1 MPLDPNQLA
10 FAKDLLRTLRNHHG
24 STSRYEASV
33 ALTLIHLIEGR
44 APESEL
50 WTSSPD
56 ASEVTPDSRLGDH
69 LYITRKHF
77 GLTA

>member
-1 MPLDPNQLA
+1 MPLDTNQLA
-10 FAKDLLRTLRNHHG
+10 FAKDLLRTLRHHHG
-24 STSRYEASV
+24 STSRDESSV
-33 ALTLIHLIEGR
+33 ALTVIDLIEGR

-56 ASEVTPDSRLGDH
+56 AAEVTAAARLGDH

-77 GLTA
+77 GLTY